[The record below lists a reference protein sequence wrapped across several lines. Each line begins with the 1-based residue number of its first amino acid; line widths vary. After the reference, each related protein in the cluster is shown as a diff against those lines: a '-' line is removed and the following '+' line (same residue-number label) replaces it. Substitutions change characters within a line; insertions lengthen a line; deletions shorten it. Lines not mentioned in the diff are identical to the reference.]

1 MIKVFVDGQEG
12 TTGLQIHERIAK
24 RSDIDLLQ
32 IDPAKRKDTEE
43 RSRLLNACDVAFLCL
58 PDDAARESA
67 ALVTNQKTVVI
78 DASTAHRTNSDWA
91 YGLPE
96 LSASHRERIAE
107 SKRISN
113 PGCYATGFSLGMF
126 PLVHNGLLPRKAELV
141 CHAVS
146 GYSGAGKK
154 LIAVY
159 EAEGA
164 LTTKP
169 GASPKL
175 LAPRPYALGLQHK
188 HLGEMQAVSGL
199 EAKPFFNPSVAPF
212 YKGMVVTVALFPSQF
227 TKSITPE
234 DLAAFLAHYYQ
245 GQKFIRVMPYEASPS
260 LDGGF
265 LDPTACNDTNRADI
279 YVFGHKAHMQV
290 TVVLDNL
297 GKGASGA
304 AVQNMNLAMG
314 LDEATSL
321 VVDV

>member
-24 RSDIDLLQ
+24 RTDIDLLA
-32 IDPAKRKDTEE
+32 IDPAKRKDTAE
-43 RSRLLNACDVAFLCL
+43 RARLLNAADVAFLCL

-67 ALVTNQKTVVI
+67 SLVTNNHTVVI
-78 DASTAHRTNSDWA
+78 DASTAHRTDAAWA

-96 LSASHRERIAE
+96 LSTAHRTRIA
-107 SKRISN
+107 SAKRISN
-113 PGCYATGFSLGMF
+113 PGCYATGFNLGMF
-126 PLVHNGLLPRKAELV
+126 PLVHNGLLPADANLV

-154 LIAVY
+154 LIALY

-164 LTTKP
+164 QISSP
-169 GASPKL
+169 GMSPKL
-175 LAPRPYALGLQHK
+175 FAPRPYGLALQHK
-188 HLGEMQAVSGL
+188 HLPEMQKVCGL
-199 EAKPFFNPSVAPF
+199 VHQPFFNPSVGPY
-212 YKGMVVTVALFPSQF
+212 YKGMAVTVALFPAQLS
-227 TKSITPE
+227 KSISPA
-234 DLAAFLAHYYQ
+234 DLAAFLAHYYA
-245 GQKFIRVMPYEASPS
+245 GQKFVRVMPFEASPS

-279 YVFGHKAHMQV
+279 YVFGHAGHMQV

-314 LDEATSL
+314 LDESSSL
-321 VVDV
+321 V

>member
-24 RSDIDLLQ
+24 RSDIELLQ
-32 IDPAKRKDTEE
+32 IDPAKRKDTAE
-43 RSRLLNACDVAFLCL
+43 RARLLNAADVAFLCL
-58 PDDAARESA
+58 PDDAAIESA
-67 ALVTNQKTVVI
+67 SLVTNNHTVVI
-78 DASTAHRTNSDWA
+78 DASTAHRTDPTWA

-96 LSASHRERIAE
+96 LSATHRSRLLSH
-107 SKRISN
+107 KRISN
-113 PGCYATGFSLGMF
+113 PGCYATGFNLAMF
-126 PLVHNGLLPRKAELV
+126 PLVHNGLLPANSNLV

-164 LTTKP
+164 QVSSP

-175 LAPRPYALGLQHK
+175 FAPRPYALSLQHK
-188 HLGEMQAVSGL
+188 HLPEMQKVCGL
-199 EAKPFFNPSVAPF
+199 EHKPFFNPSVAPY
-212 YKGMVVTVALFPSQF
+212 YKGMAVTIPLFPAQLS
-227 TKSITPE
+227 KSISPA
-234 DLAAFLAHYYQ
+234 DLQAFLAHYYA
-245 GQKFIRVMPYEASPS
+245 GQKFLRVMPYEASPS

-265 LDPTACNDTNRADI
+265 LDPTACNDTNRADL
-279 YVFGHKAHMQV
+279 YVFGHSEHMQV

-304 AVQNMNLAMG
+304 AVQNMNIAMG
-314 LDEATSL
+314 LDEAFSL
-321 VVDV
+321 V